1 MASQALMHVR
11 AEVIKFRFVTV
22 AAGYA
27 PGRMPPV
34 RWKIPSR
41 FEQGEATILRLV
53 PALSESRKS
62 LCLNVNPKRLNLMH
76 CRTGAGLK
84 AAEDCISWH

>member
-27 PGRMPPV
+27 PGADAACTVENP
-34 RWKIPSR
+34 IP
-41 FEQGEATILRLV
+41 L
-53 PALSESRKS
+53 
-62 LCLNVNPKRLNLMH
+62 
-76 CRTGAGLK
+76 
-84 AAEDCISWH
+84 